1 MYSSSS
7 LLVVRCY
14 AVRVTVGIVVNVFA
28 SILVSHVDYLVHTE
42 IYPRISKGVP
52 SCFHWMVID
61 LEGSVL
67 LVN

>member
-1 MYSSSS
+1 M
-7 LLVVRCY
+7 
-14 AVRVTVGIVVNVFA
+14 RVTVGIVVNVFA